1 MKQRELITIFLAGW
15 LAVGCERTRV
25 APELSTT
32 YQAARQASERSDHPA
47 AAIAYRQLLD
57 QYPAFA
63 RGHLELAMLYDEK
76 LGDPIEAIH
85 HYRRYLALEP
95 SSDRRHVVEDF
106 IERSKLALAAKLPT
120 TGGDAGELVRL
131 QNQNNMLL
139 AEIAALKAPVPPPL
153 PVTNVVAAPL
163 PATNVA
169 VAVVEPPKL
178 RTHVVL
184 KGETLYSLAVRY
196 YGSGAGVERIYQAN
210 KSNLP
215 NKDQL
220 RVGQSLVIP

>member
-1 MKQRELITIFLAGW
+1 VKQRELITILLAGW
-15 LAVGCERTRV
+15 LVIGCERSNV
-25 APELSTT
+25 APELSAT

-106 IERSKLALAAKLPT
+106 IERSKLALAAKAPT

-131 QNQNNMLL
+131 QNQNNALL
-139 AEIAALKAPVPPPL
+139 AEMAALKAAPPPL

-163 PATNVA
+163 PVTNTATTVA
-169 VAVVEPPKL
+169 PPPKP
-178 RTHVVL
+178 RTHVVQ
-184 KGETLYSLAVRY
+184 KGDTLFSLAVRY
-196 YGSGAGVERIYQAN
+196 YGTPTAWDKIYQAN
-210 KSNLP
+210 RGSLP

-220 RVGQSLVIP
+220 RIGQSLVIP